1 MWSASVNFFSMGLFR
16 LHRDLAIDLGTANTV
31 IFCDGQKVLD
41 EPSIVAMDVKSGKVI
56 AIGSEA
62 KVMDGKV
69 NPGIETVCPL
79 SDGVIGDFNAAEE
92 MIKGFVKK
100 AGVGTNLLFHPY
112 LRIVVGIPCGSTQ
125 VEKRAVRDSVEH
137 AGGRDVYLIYE
148 PMASALGVGLDI
160 NKANGNMVVDIGGGT
175 TEIAVLSLGGMVVKS
190 SVRLAGNELTKDI
203 QDYLRMQH
211 NVLVGDNE
219 AEQIKFSIGSV
230 LDTLPEDEA
239 PDPVQVIGR
248 NAVTGLPI
256 EVTVSYDE
264 IAACTNGTISKIEAE
279 ILRVLQSTPPSV
291 YTDIVR
297 NGIWLAGGGALL
309 RGIARRF
316 SEKVNI
322 PFHVAEDP
330 LRAVARGTCDALGH
344 LEDYKF
350 LMR

>member
-1 MWSASVNFFSMGLFR
+1 MSIFKLR
-16 LHRDLAIDLGTANTV
+16 RDLAIDLGTANTV
-31 IFCDGQKVLD
+31 IFCDGKIVLD
-41 EPSIVAMDVKSGKVI
+41 EPSIVAMDVKTGKVI
-56 AIGSEA
+56 AIGNEA

-69 NPGIETVCPL
+69 NPSIETICPL

-92 MIKGFVKK
+92 MIKGFVRK
-100 AGVGTNLLFHPY
+100 VGIGKSKLFTPS

-148 PMASALGVGLDI
+148 PMASALGVGLNI
-160 NKANGNMVVDIGGGT
+160 NEANGNMIVDIGGGT
-175 TEIAVLSLGGMVVKS
+175 TEIAVMSLGGMVIKS

-203 QDYLRMQH
+203 QDYLRIQH

-230 LDTLPEDEA
+230 VEELPADEA
-239 PDPVQVIGR
+239 PEPVKVIGR

-256 EVTVSYDE
+256 EVTVTYDE
-264 IAACTNGTISKIEAE
+264 IARCTNGTISKIEAE

-309 RGIARRF
+309 RGIAKRF

-322 PFHVAEDP
+322 EFHVADDP
-330 LRAVARGTCDALGH
+330 LKAVARGTCDALGH
-344 LEDYKF
+344 IEDYKF
-350 LMR
+350 LLR

>member
-1 MWSASVNFFSMGLFR
+1 MGFFKFIN
-16 LHRDLAIDLGTANTV
+16 RDLAIDLGTANTV
-31 IFCDGQKVLD
+31 IFYNGQMVLD
-41 EPSIVAMDVKSGKVI
+41 EPSIVALDAKTGKVI
-56 AIGSEA
+56 AIGNEA
-62 KVMDGKV
+62 KLMDGKV

-92 MIKGFVKK
+92 MIKGFVRK
-100 AGVGTNLLFHPY
+100 VGIGRHSLFTPN

-137 AGGRDVYLIYE
+137 AGGRDVYIIYE
-148 PMASALGVGLDI
+148 PMASALGVGLDV
-160 NKANGNMVVDIGGGT
+160 NKADGNMIVDIGGGT

-190 SVRLAGNELTKDI
+190 SIRLAGNELTKDI
-203 QDYLRMQH
+203 QDYLRIQH

-230 LDTLPEDEA
+230 LEELPESEE
-239 PDPVQVIGR
+239 PEPMQIIGR

-256 EVTVSYDE
+256 SVKVSYDE
-264 IAACTNGTISKIEAE
+264 IARCTNGTVGKIEAE
-279 ILRVLQSTPPSV
+279 ILRVLQTTPPSV

-316 SEKVNI
+316 SDKVNI
-322 PFHVAEDP
+322 EFHVAEDP
-330 LRAVARGTCDALGH
+330 LKAVARGTCDALGH
-344 LEDYKF
+344 LEEYKF